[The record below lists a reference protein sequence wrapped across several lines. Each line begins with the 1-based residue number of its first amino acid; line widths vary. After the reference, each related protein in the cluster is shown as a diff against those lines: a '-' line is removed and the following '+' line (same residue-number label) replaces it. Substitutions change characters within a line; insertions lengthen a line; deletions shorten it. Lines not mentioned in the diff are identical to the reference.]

1 MELSY
6 YKKNRIKENLQY
18 FYSAASEEDKVNG
31 KQWYMRANMH
41 CEKLAV
47 QYGFTAETVASVL
60 SALSPRNKWERNLI
74 DTETVLKAVR
84 EDQGPDDVKVCTF
97 NTNKEK
103 AFRIAR
109 LEESLSVDSPKT
121 FAFLQNIL
129 YLDDRYVTIDV
140 WHMRACFNK
149 MIPQNLNKSVYEEL
163 QKITIDQAKQVGLK
177 GYEYQAIIWETI
189 KNSQ

>member
-18 FYSAASEEDKVNG
+18 FYDQSTEEERLSG
-31 KQWYMRANMH
+31 KQWYIKANMF
-41 CEKLAV
+41 CEELAV
-47 QYGFTAETVASVL
+47 RYGYNAETVASVL
-60 SALSPRNKWERNLI
+60 SALSPRNKWERNMI
-74 DTETVLKAVR
+74 DTETVLQAVR
-84 EDQGPDDVKVCTF
+84 DDQGPDDVKVCTF
-97 NTNKEK
+97 NNNKEK

-109 LEESLSVDSPKT
+109 HEESLSVDSPKT
-121 FAFLQNIL
+121 YAFLQNIL
-129 YLDDRYVTIDV
+129 YLNDQYVTIDV
-140 WHMRACFNK
+140 WHMRACFNR

-163 QKITIDQAKQVGLK
+163 QKITIDQAKDHGLK

>member
-18 FYSAASEEDKVNG
+18 FYNESTEEDRMNG

-47 QYGFTAETVASVL
+47 EYGYPAETVVSVL

-84 EDQGPDDVKVCTF
+84 DDQGPDDVKVCTF
-97 NTNKEK
+97 NNNKEK

-109 LEESLSVDSPKT
+109 YEESLSIDSPKT
-121 FAFLQNIL
+121 YAFLQNIL
-129 YLDDRYVTIDV
+129 YLNDQYVTIDV
-140 WHMRACFNK
+140 WHMRAAFNK
-149 MIPQNLNKSVYEEL
+149 MIPVNLNKSVYEEI
-163 QKITIDQAKQVGLK
+163 QKITIKEAEQVGLK

-189 KNSQ
+189 KNSN